1 MIHEV
6 NARIYAAKSKI
17 YNPYHVNMRP
27 YKEDMRPNPSDIRPP
42 PKYILLNLKEIR
54 QIKKSSPIKQKH
66 QILKRLG
73 FFFVYYELT
82 VIHHFL

>member
-54 QIKKSSPIKQKH
+54 HIKKSSPIKQKNTKS
-66 QILKRLG
+66 LKDLDS
-73 FFFVYYELT
+73 
-82 VIHHFL
+82 FLYITN

>member
-54 QIKKSSPIKQKH
+54 QIKKSSPIKQKNTKY
-66 QILKRLG
+66 ITFYKYSTFPTSYVPLP
-73 FFFVYYELT
+73 
-82 VIHHFL
+82 